1 MCRHIVP
8 LRYGH
13 EFKTQFEYLS
23 QSSPLLSLSIP
34 PPPATL
40 PVSSD
45 LSYHNKGKNDCRP
58 GNPWIVFSEY
68 FLNSFWKQF
77 SHYFPWHPNTT
88 SQPPRII
95 CLWRSSGQT
104 LDIYCNGKA
113 WNISHFLYSFPFS
126 SSCLQHLPTSSQVLF
141 LHSQWM
147 YWTQIPPPHSDRQQ
161 WQPVPANNVESK
173 HRGTSQRPP

>member
-1 MCRHIVP
+1 MS

-23 QSSPLLSLSIP
+23 QSS
-34 PPPATL
+34 
-40 PVSSD
+40 
-45 LSYHNKGKNDCRP
+45 DCRP

-113 WNISHFLYSFPFS
+113 WNISHFSLFFSIFQQLPPALTNQQSSPVSSFPVDVLNSNSTPTIVTDSNGNQFLLTMPNQNTEAPARGRRS
-126 SSCLQHLPTSSQVLF
+126 QGKVTNQNKLVPQCLE
-141 LHSQWM
+141 M
-147 YWTQIPPPHSDRQQ
+147 
-161 WQPVPANNVESK
+161 SK
-173 HRGTSQRPP
+173 SI